1 MFWPFLQG
9 QSWKGSS
16 QETTEPSA
24 KKKADGQRLCQ
35 TNSCC
40 CSCWMDLPKKS
51 WGIRESHLQRFSGIY
66 VPGRSSGQGVEPQ
79 DVTETSWECSELV
92 RLGEQGTNVIPWK
105 SVQNW
110 LRHWEILHHLH
121 PAFLLENQHP
131 PLQHLRETNQPKM
144 RETRGKRTPGKAH
157 MVQSPAKPPP
167 PPGVQRGS
175 SSRRNNR
182 IMENTG
188 GKAAAPAPPCC
199 PSSPWQPHRGQQ
211 GSRSCSLMSG
221 TEGPC

>member
-40 CSCWMDLPKKS
+40 CSCWMYLPKKS

-131 PLQHLRETNQPKM
+131 PPP
-144 RETRGKRTPGKAH
+144 TPQRDKSAQNERDKGEKDSRKSTHGAEPS
-157 MVQSPAKPPP
+157 QTSTPSRCPARVK
-167 PPGVQRGS
+167 
-175 SSRRNNR
+175 
-182 IMENTG
+182 
-188 GKAAAPAPPCC
+188 
-199 PSSPWQPHRGQQ
+199 QQ
-211 GSRSCSLMSG
+211 
-221 TEGPC
+221 EE